1 MSGETEGDS
10 VADERDHCCAKNS
23 GIARGE
29 KKINSVVSLSVTG
42 TRLD

>member
-1 MSGETEGDS
+1 MSGETEGNS

-29 KKINSVVSLSVTG
+29 KKNKFSSLTKCH
-42 TRLD
+42 RDQA

>member
-1 MSGETEGDS
+1 MNGETEGNS

-23 GIARGE
+23 GIARSGG
-29 KKINSVVSLSVTG
+29 NSVVSLSATG